1 MIQVPRLI
9 DMVSRDLADA
19 TGATFREIDLAALI
33 AARPQLADAPVAK
46 LMLAEMLLRGADPE
60 AELAKLVAGNGDL
73 AFRPA
78 RVLMQDYAGSPAL
91 LDIAALRGDLHDAGG
106 DPACIGLSR
115 PVDLVID
122 HSVMVMQTG
131 QGAETANLAHEYAQ
145 NAERFSF
152 LKWAEQAFDGL
163 RVVPPS
169 MGIVHQ
175 MNLEHFSEPV
185 RVQDGWLLPDSLV
198 GTDSHS
204 TMCGGLGILGWGVGG
219 IEATAVLLD
228 LPVAVSVP
236 QILGLRL
243 DGRLGAGVQATDLAL
258 ALTRFLRELQVVGQI
273 VEFHGP
279 GVAALSV
286 ADRASVANMAPE
298 YGATAG
304 FFPCDAAVVT
314 YLEEQGRID
323 VAARLREYLA
333 RQPVLSDDRPRRFD
347 REAVFDLSSVGITI
361 AGPKLPHQTSRPADV
376 ARSYNVQSAEAM
388 GRSSGDIVLAAITSC
403 TITSNPRAMITAG
416 LVAKAARA
424 KGLQLAAHIKA
435 SFSPGSRKVT
445 DYLRHLGL
453 LPELE
458 ALGFGVAGYGCMTCV
473 GNSGELSPQIEAA
486 ARDGV
491 SLCAVLS
498 GNRNF
503 EARIHPAIAQN
514 YLMSPALVIAQSLL
528 GHMRDDVT
536 TADLGQGVRLADIWP
551 SEAEVQALLS
561 RINGDMPPD
570 AARAEAL
577 AKWDSLLAPQGP
589 LFDWPQGST
598 FFTKPTAG
606 FGPPQTP
613 VLDKAQPLLVLG
625 DAITTDHISPVSR
638 IAPDSP
644 AGRAL
649 AAEGVA
655 PADFGAYGARRGNPQ
670 IMRKGTFANP
680 RLQNALA
687 GKAGWFTKHIPSDE
701 ILTID
706 QAADRYQAE
715 GRAVVVYAGENYG
728 IGSARDWAAKGT
740 AALGVRAV
748 IAKSFERIH
757 RTNLALVGVLP
768 LQVTDWPEQPQ
779 DYDVTLDLSPAQIG
793 VGTEVALI
801 MTQRYTQES
810 IKLAAKCRL
819 DTNFEVECWRAGG
832 MLALAAAGNHDS
844 L

>member
-1 MIQVPRLI
+1 MTQAPRLL
-9 DMVSRDLADA
+9 DMVSRDVAIAD
-19 TGATFREIDLAALI
+19 GVVLREIDFAALI
-33 AARPQLADAPVAK
+33 AARPEFADAPVAK
-46 LMLAEMLLRGADPE
+46 LMLAEILLHGPE
-60 AELAKLVAGNGDL
+60 PEVELAKLCAGQGDL
-73 AFRPA
+73 GFRPA

-106 DPACIGLSR
+106 DGARIGLSR

-131 QGAETANLAHEYAQ
+131 HGAEAANLDHEYAQ
-145 NAERFSF
+145 NAERFAF

-169 MGIVHQ
+169 FGIVHQ

-185 RVQDGWLLPDSLV
+185 RRQGDWLIPDSLV

-228 LPVAVSVP
+228 LPVAVAVP
-236 QILGLRL
+236 KILGLRL
-243 DGRLGAGVQATDLAL
+243 EGRLQAGVQATDLAL
-258 ALTRFLRELQVVGQI
+258 ALTRLLRDLNVVGQI

-279 GVAALSV
+279 GLASLSV

-304 FFPCDAAVVT
+304 YFPFDTAVAD
-314 YLEEQGRID
+314 YLCNQGRPD
-323 VAARLREYLA
+323 VAARLRDYLA
-333 RQPVLSDDRPRRFD
+333 RQPALADARLRRFD
-347 REAVFDLSSVGITI
+347 REAVFDLSSVSVTI
-361 AGPKLPHQTSRPADV
+361 AGPKLPHQTNLPAEV
-376 ARSYNVQSAEAM
+376 AALYPATLPQAL
-388 GRSSGDIVLAAITSC
+388 GRRSGDIVLAAITSC

-424 KGLQLAAHIKA
+424 KGLRLGLQIKA
-435 SFSPGSRKVT
+435 SFSPGSRKVS

-453 LPELE
+453 LSELE

-473 GNSGELSPQIEAA
+473 GNSGELDPQIEAA
-486 ARDGV
+486 AREGI

-503 EARIHPAIAQN
+503 EARIHPAIAEN

-528 GHMRDDVT
+528 GHMRADVT
-536 TADLGQGVRLADIWP
+536 TTDLGHGVYLSDIWP
-551 SEAEVQALLS
+551 SEAEVQAHLA
-561 RINGDMPPD
+561 RINMPLSPD
-570 AARAEAL
+570 VTRAAAL
-577 AKWDSLLAPQGP
+577 ARWDALPAPQGP
-589 LFDWPQGST
+589 LFDWPAGST
-598 FFTKPTAG
+598 FFTKPLGG

-613 VLDKAQPLLVLG
+613 VLERAVPLLVLG

-644 AGRAL
+644 AGKAL
-649 AAEGVA
+649 AAQGVET
-655 PADFGAYGARRGNPQ
+655 ADFGAYGARRGNPQ

-680 RLQNALA
+680 RLGNALA
-687 GKAGWFTKHIPSDE
+687 GRIGWFTKHIPSDE
-701 ILTID
+701 IITID
-706 QAADRYQAE
+706 QAAERYQVE
-715 GRAVVVYAGENYG
+715 NRTVVIYAGENYG

-768 LQVTDWPEQPQ
+768 LQITDWPDAAQ
-779 DYDVTLDLSPAQIG
+779 DYDLTLDISPSQMQAGMDVI
-793 VGTEVALI
+793 LK
-801 MTQRYTQES
+801 MTQRHTHTVIE
-810 IKLAAKCRL
+810 IAAKCRL
-819 DTNFEVECWRAGG
+819 DTSFEVECWQAGG
-832 MLALAAAGNHDS
+832 MLSLAAARNHDIV
-844 L
+844 